1 MSGSALLEAGVA
13 FLDMGAPEHPAYETP
28 RQVTPFASVV
38 LCENPGMMELDG
50 TNTWVLRAPRRS
62 DCVVVDPGPKKHRE
76 HLTRLADQG
85 EVALTLITHRHRDH
99 TGAIKRWHAMT
110 GSPVRAREEK
120 WCRDAPRLTD
130 REVIEAAGLRITVLT
145 TPGHTGDSVSFLVEH
160 LAASDPAS
168 TGTEP
173 ARVIGRAMVTGDTVL
188 GSGTTVL
195 DPTDGTLRDYMNSL
209 NRLLVEGQ
217 GCALLP
223 GHGPDHPDLVPVVQ
237 YYKRHRE
244 DRIDQIRSV
253 LAELG
258 TTPEK
263 AKPMKLVR
271 KVYADVD
278 KKLWPAARMSVKAQL
293 QYLREA

>member
-1 MSGSALLEAGVA
+1 MA
-13 FLDMGAPEHPAYETP
+13 APVHPAYETA
-28 RQVTPFASVV
+28 REVTPFASVV
-38 LCENPGMMELDG
+38 LCHNPGMMELDG
-50 TNTWVLRAPRRS
+50 TNTWILRAPGRT
-62 DCVVVDPGPKKHRE
+62 DCVVVDPGPKKHKK
-76 HLTRLADQG
+76 HLTRVAAQG

-99 TGAIKRWHAMT
+99 TGAVKRWHAMT

-120 WCRDAPRLTD
+120 HCRDAPRLTD

-160 LAASDPAS
+160 GSS
-168 TGTEP
+168 
-173 ARVIGRAMVTGDTVL
+173 RAMVTGDTIL

-195 DPTDGTLRDYMNSL
+195 DPSDGTLRDYMNSL
-209 NRLLVEGQ
+209 NRLLVEGE
-217 GCALLP
+217 GCTLLP
-223 GHGPDHPDLVPVVQ
+223 GHGPDHPDLVPVAQ
-237 YYKRHRE
+237 FYKKHRE
-244 DRIDQIRSV
+244 DRIDQIRSAM
-253 LAELG
+253 AELG

-263 AKPMKLVR
+263 AKPMRLVR

>member
-1 MSGSALLEAGVA
+1 
-13 FLDMGAPEHPAYETP
+13 MGAPEHPAYETP

-50 TNTWVLRAPRRS
+50 TNTWILRAPGRS
-62 DCVVVDPGPKKHRE
+62 DCVVVDPGPKKHRD
-76 HLTRLADQG
+76 HLRRVAEQG
-85 EVALTLITHRHRDH
+85 EVVLTLITHRHRDH
-99 TGAIKRWHAMT
+99 TGAIKRFHAMT
-110 GSPVRAREEK
+110 GAPVRARTEEH
-120 WCRDAPRLTD
+120 CRDGARLAD

-160 LAASDPAS
+160 VAVDDPAN
-168 TGTEP
+168 TATDEP
-173 ARVIGRAMVTGDTVL
+173 ARVVGRAMVTGDTIL

-209 NRLLVEGQ
+209 NRLIVEGTD
-217 GCALLP
+217 CAILP
-223 GHGPDHPDLVPVVQ
+223 GHGPDHPDLIPVAQ
-237 YYKRHRE
+237 FYKRHRE
-244 DRIDQIRSV
+244 ERIDQIRS
-253 LAELG
+253 AIADLG

-271 KVYADVD
+271 RVYRDVD